1 MNETTITILGRDV
14 RVRYCAAT
22 ETSFEE
28 MTGKSI
34 DVFIPTVENDEVKEP
49 AKANRYDYLMLAIGG
64 IIAAYLREQKDAPIT
79 TDEILYDAS
88 PTEVMNLITTILNLR
103 NEWYKVADI
112 VPEEEGNGKG
122 KN

>member
-1 MNETTITILGRDV
+1 MGRDV

-49 AKANRYDYLMLAIGG
+49 AKANRYDYLMLGIGG

>member
-1 MNETTITILGRDV
+1 MGRDV

-49 AKANRYDYLMLAIGG
+49 AKANRYDYLMLGIGG
-64 IIAAYLREQKDAPIT
+64 IIAAYLREKKDAPIT

>member
-49 AKANRYDYLMLAIGG
+49 AKANRYDYLMLGIAG
-64 IIAAYLREQKDAPIT
+64 IIAAYLREGKDAPIT
-79 TDEILYDAS
+79 TDEILYDAA

>member
-1 MNETTITILGRDV
+1 MNETTITIMGRDV

-49 AKANRYDYLMLAIGG
+49 AKANRYDYLMLGIGG

>member
-1 MNETTITILGRDV
+1 MGREV

-49 AKANRYDYLMLAIGG
+49 AKANRYDYLMLAIAG
-64 IIAAYLREQKDAPIT
+64 IIAAYLREGKDAPIT
-79 TDEILYDAS
+79 TDEILYDAA

-103 NEWYKVADI
+103 NSWYQVADI
-112 VPEEEGNGKG
+112 VPEEESKGKG